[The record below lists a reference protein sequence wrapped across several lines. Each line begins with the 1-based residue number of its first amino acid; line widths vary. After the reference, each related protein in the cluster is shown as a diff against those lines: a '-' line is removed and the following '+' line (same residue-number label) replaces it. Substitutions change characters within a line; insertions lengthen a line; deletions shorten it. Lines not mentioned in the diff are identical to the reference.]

1 MDFGTIKNKFAQI
14 LIESHINGDEKGK
27 KLYKEFL
34 KIIKENETLSSNF
47 IVYKNIE
54 SKVSKSEIE
63 ANEYLKENLSL
74 LEKYRDARGKKVK
87 SIQESNN
94 QLLSLLKK
102 HGYKLTEKP
111 SELHESLHKLITFE
125 KDVTNINELHESFEK
140 VKTWLTTPKNIE
152 NRLVEKPVN
161 ANKFLNIVVE
171 KYNEKYS
178 TISEEEKK
186 VIKVIL
192 SENEE
197 EKKSLLENLCNN
209 VINLI
214 NESLN
219 NFNSNLEIKV
229 KLLETKDVIR
239 DMKYHK
245 DSFKE
250 DILKIYDLKNNLS

>member
-1 MDFGTIKNKFAQI
+1 MDFGTLKNKFTQI
-14 LIESHINGDEKGK
+14 LIESHVSGNEKGK

-34 KIIKENETLSSNF
+34 KIIKENETLRSNF

-54 SKVSKSEIE
+54 NKVSKSEIE

-74 LEKYRDARGKKVK
+74 LEKYRNTRGKKVK

-102 HGYKLTEKP
+102 HGYKLTEKT
-111 SELHESLHKLITFE
+111 SELHESLHKLTTFE

-140 VKTWLTTPKNIE
+140 VKNWLTTPKNIE
-152 NRLVEKPVN
+152 NKVVENPVD

-186 VIKVIL
+186 VIKAIL
-192 SENEE
+192 SENED
-197 EKKSLLENLCNN
+197 EKKSLLENLRTN

-219 NFNSNLEIKV
+219 SFGSNLEIKV

-239 DMKYHK
+239 DMKYNK
-245 DSFKE
+245 NSFKE